1 MKQRF
6 LLVFVVL
13 ATIVFSS
20 CSNENTT
27 QESDVQSLGEVT
39 EFASVDR
46 GVLFKT
52 KTRTTGIYDGFK
64 IKFYWTSGDKLWI
77 NNPATP
83 SVFTQNVKDDIDN
96 RIAVSKDGKSKY
108 ANFYFSG
115 TLTANSYKLRYT
127 GKGNPASD
135 KVTIKA
141 QQTQQTSNDASH
153 IGADGDCGTATATKN
168 GGRYEFA
175 LDHKAAYLTFTP
187 FYCLEELDNSVTI
200 ESIMVSAN
208 ENLAGTFNF
217 NDEGIQ
223 TASVTSPS
231 KRVTLSLGGGFN
243 IPYSIDYAKCA
254 AIMVVAPGTYTNFT
268 VEYHLRDSETGV
280 TGTVSKTYPSVKL
293 NAGRNKPVAFN
304 FTLDKY
310 DMNYYMWDAGKPY
323 WDGYTGKLPVK
334 DGEQAPYEASGT
346 NRYFNGDGINL
357 YAVNACKVCPNANEA
372 ALYVFRG
379 DPHWDETTLW
389 VKNKHLYKGGM
400 WFLKLKYCDRGPYK
414 SPVTTYPD
422 GVDYRANSYWATWD
436 ESTKKINGSSWVKK
450 PGQGRP
456 ADTSKYFY
464 LPAMGYLDND
474 AGKQGVLKLNTAGYQ
489 GAYWTSTSVVFSGWS
504 RQAISLHFSKDQ
516 VGLDADLRLWS
527 YPIFTVADK

>member
-27 QESDVQSLGEVT
+27 QESDVQSLSEVT
-39 EFASVDR
+39 EFASVDS

-77 NNPATP
+77 NNPTAP
-83 SVFTQNVKDDIDN
+83 SVFTQSVKDDIDK

-135 KVTIKA
+135 KVTIKS
-141 QQTQQTSNDASH
+141 QQTQQLSNDASH
-153 IGADGDCGTATATKN
+153 IGEDGDCGTATANKN
-168 GGRYEFA
+168 GGRYEFT
-175 LDHKAAYLTFTP
+175 LDHKSAYLTFTP
-187 FYCLEELDNSVTI
+187 YYSKDELDNSVTVK
-200 ESIMVSAN
+200 SIKVTAN
-208 ENLAGTFNF
+208 ENLAGTFDF
-217 NDEGIQ
+217 NDNGLQ
-223 TASVTSPS
+223 TASVTAPS
-231 KRVTLSLGGGFN
+231 KSVTLALTGAFN
-243 IPYSIDYAKCA
+243 IPKAINHTKNA

-268 VEYHLRDSETGV
+268 VEYTLADSQTGV
-280 TGTVSKTYPSVKL
+280 TGTVSKTYSSVTL
-293 NAGRNKPVAFN
+293 NAGKNVPVKFDLAMEN
-304 FTLDKY
+304 YGMD
-310 DMNYYMWDAGKPY
+310 YYMWDAGKPY